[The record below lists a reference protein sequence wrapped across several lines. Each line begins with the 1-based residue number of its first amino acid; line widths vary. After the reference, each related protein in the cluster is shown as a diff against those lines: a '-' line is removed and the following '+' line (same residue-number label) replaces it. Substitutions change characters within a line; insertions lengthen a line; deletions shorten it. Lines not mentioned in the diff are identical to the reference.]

1 MKNALCLGSF
11 DGIHNGHR
19 KVLDVPDD
27 YRRVVVTFKAPPKAV
42 LSGEASMLM
51 TLDQKCEALRRMGV
65 EEIDVLDFLSVKDM
79 SAVDF
84 LKMLLEKYNPALI
97 SCGFNYR
104 FGKCGEGDTD
114 YLKSFCDKNGIL
126 LCIAEPV
133 KYNENIISST
143 MIRSLL
149 KNGEI
154 EKADKFLYEPFSF
167 MARVEQGDK
176 RGRTI
181 GFPTVNQK
189 YPDQLVKLKFGVYK
203 TKVEFNGSSFF
214 GITNIG
220 IRPTFKSNF
229 IISETY
235 IENFSGDLYGK
246 SLKITPLKFL
256 REEIRF
262 SSIEELKRQIEID
275 LKNKE

>member
-19 KVLDVPDD
+19 NVLSVSPE
-27 YRRVVVTFKAPPKAV
+27 YRRVVVTFKAPPKSV
-42 LSGEASMLM
+42 LSGEASMIM
-51 TLDQKCEALRRMGV
+51 TLDQKCEALRRMGIK
-65 EEIDVLDFLSVKDM
+65 EIDVLDFLSVKDM
-79 SAVDF
+79 SANEF
-84 LKMLLEKYNPALI
+84 LKMLLEKYNPGLI

-104 FGKCGEGDTD
+104 FGKGGEGDINL
-114 YLKSFCDKNGIL
+114 LKDFCDKNGINL
-126 LCIAEPV
+126 RVCEPV
-133 KYNENIISST
+133 KDNQTVISST
-143 MIRSLL
+143 MVRGLL
-149 KNGEI
+149 QNGEI
-154 EKADKFLYEPFSF
+154 EKANEFLYEPFSF
-167 MARVEQGDK
+167 ITEVVEGDK

-203 TKVEFNGSSFF
+203 TKVEFDGESYI

-220 IRPTFKSNF
+220 IRPTFESDY

-246 SLKITPLKFL
+246 ILKITPIKFL
-256 REEIRF
+256 REETKF
-262 SSIEELKRQIEID
+262 SSLEELKRQIEID
-275 LKNKE
+275 LKK

>member
-19 KVLDVPDD
+19 NVLSVSPE
-27 YRRVVVTFKAPPKAV
+27 YRRVVVTFKAPPKSV
-42 LSGEASMLM
+42 LSGEASMIM
-51 TLDQKCEALRRMGV
+51 TLDQKCEALRRMGIK
-65 EEIDVLDFLSVKDM
+65 EIDVLDFLSVKDM
-79 SAVDF
+79 SANEF
-84 LKMLLEKYNPALI
+84 LKMLLEKYNPGLI

-104 FGKCGEGDTD
+104 FGKGGEGDINLLRD
-114 YLKSFCDKNGIL
+114 FCDKNGINL
-126 LCIAEPV
+126 RVCEPV
-133 KYNENIISST
+133 KDNQTVISST
-143 MIRSLL
+143 MLRGLL
-149 KNGEI
+149 QNGEI
-154 EKADKFLYEPFSF
+154 EKANEFLYEPFSF
-167 MARVEQGDK
+167 ITEVVEGDK

-203 TKVEFNGSSFF
+203 TKVEFDGENYF

-220 IRPTFKSNF
+220 IRPTFKSDY

-246 SLKITPLKFL
+246 ILKITPIKYL
-256 REEIRF
+256 REETKF
-262 SSIEELKRQIEID
+262 SSLEELKRQIEID
-275 LKNKE
+275 LKK